1 MSLISKAN
9 AMKRKSLEKKK
20 ELADLENSLKVARG
34 KRRKLV
40 YIISNHIDIS
50 QKLCSTIGASAVQQV
65 LYFVM

>member
-1 MSLISKAN
+1 
-9 AMKRKSLEKKK
+9 MKRKSLEKKT

-50 QKLCSTIGASAVQQV
+50 QKLCSTIGSSAVHQ
-65 LYFVM
+65 FFFFIM